1 MDYTT
6 TDYITTSQT
15 ITVQPCGTYT
25 EYGDYK
31 PSFDEINYTLHELKG
46 DKQRLENRIM
56 VLEWQIITLENMAAE
71 LKQLRNDFD
80 THTQQE
86 NLCDFLA
93 T

>member
-6 TDYITTSQT
+6 TDQT

-25 EYGDYK
+25 ACGDYK
-31 PSFDEINYTLHELKG
+31 PSLDEINYTLCELRG

-56 VLEWQIITLENMAAE
+56 VLEWQIITLQKMEAE

-86 NLCDFLA
+86 NLCEFL
-93 T
+93 TK